1 MSAGEFQ
8 LIERHF
14 TALGAARGDVV
25 LGVGDDAAL
34 LAAPPGCRF
43 AVASASASG
52 DTTPIAS
59 ELARECFTRAEI
71 ALQAVGATPAW
82 LTLALTLEH
91 IREPWV
97 EQFAAALHDLC
108 CAANVCVVGGDTTAG
123 PDAVTIFLTG
133 IAPA

>member
-1 MSAGEFQ
+1 MSTGEFQ

-14 TALGAARGDVV
+14 SALGATREDVV

-34 LAAPPGCRF
+34 IAAPSGCRF
-43 AVASASASG
+43 AVSSASASG
-52 DTTPIAS
+52 DATPGG
-59 ELARECFTRAEI
+59 LAHECFTRAAL

-82 LTLALTLEH
+82 LTLALTLEQV
-91 IREPWV
+91 REPWV
-97 EQFAAALHDLC
+97 EQFTAALHEIC
-108 CAANVCVVGGDTTAG
+108 CAADVCVVGGDTTAG